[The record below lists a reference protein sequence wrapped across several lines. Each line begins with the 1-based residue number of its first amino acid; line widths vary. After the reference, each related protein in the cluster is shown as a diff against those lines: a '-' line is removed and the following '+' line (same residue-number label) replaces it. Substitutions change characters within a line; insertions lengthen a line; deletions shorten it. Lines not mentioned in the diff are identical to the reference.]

1 MRPNYPGLGVAS
13 LVKQYSLAR
22 PYQRRALNKL
32 LDERLQGLVSLPTGA
47 GKTLVGTMAI
57 SVALGWDQYPVLV
70 LVPTRALAEQW
81 LRAINT
87 LIPGVATKD
96 PGEWGRNKYPVLVTT
111 YQYAL
116 HNPDVIKSADFIVV
130 DEAHHIRLGPSP
142 SYEDL
147 ATKIATK
154 PYKLGL
160 TAMPAELLKDL
171 KVTKIFGPVVYS
183 ATPRDLAGFLQ
194 GIEVEV
200 KTYPG
205 ARIENVPAKLVAETA
220 EELSSAGKNKVI
232 VFVNTVSKA
241 KEIVEALR
249 KTLGKDYKILEIYG
263 TQHMSP
269 EEQTRVL
276 KEFREAKK
284 AILVGTTV
292 LNEGIDLPEAD
303 AAIIATPTGTEITNI
318 QRIGRVIRPAPGKG
332 VVPVV
337 YLAPR
342 DNKPLLEK
350 LETMLEKYFSK
361 ISEEGTAKELE
372 EIQRAL
378 KEKEKRLG
386 ERISTIYYPL
396 PEGLAKYI
404 TDLMIMNPNTYTS
417 ADAAQLQSYLYY
429 YYLNIYGDPKKAYQA
444 WIRDISRKGRIA
456 GSIRDWI
463 LSPGPRPSPSG
474 KLPGKDIA
482 GVDAADLESLKN
494 LGLSEEELAEE
505 SKKLAKLFRR
515 LAPQASGIILSS
527 EEFKELRR
535 LLGQVPE
542 TLRNRVEKLLL
553 LPLSSLSKEDVEVI
567 MEVKAITNPKA
578 LVRDVRSGFAG
589 FCTVAAWLLNKCP
602 GIPPVLRKS
611 EARKLVKKALEEGV
625 GYLLS

>member
-1 MRPNYPGLGVAS
+1 MKTNYPGLGVAS
-13 LVKQYSLAR
+13 LIKQYSLAR
-22 PYQRRALNKL
+22 PYQRRALSKL
-32 LDERLQGLVSLPTGA
+32 LDERLQGLISLPTGA
-47 GKTLVGTMAI
+47 GKTLIGTMAI

-70 LVPTRALAEQW
+70 LTPTRALVEQW
-81 LRAINT
+81 TRAINT

-96 PGEWGRNKYPVLVTT
+96 PDEWGRNKYPVLVTT

-116 HNPDVIKSADFIVV
+116 NNPDVIRSADFIVV
-130 DEAHHIRLGPSP
+130 DEAHHIRLGPNP
-142 SYEDL
+142 SYEEL
-147 ATKIATK
+147 ATLIATK

-160 TAMPAELLKDL
+160 TAMPAELLKDM
-171 KVTKIFGPVVYS
+171 KVTHVFGPVVYS
-183 ATPRDLAGFLQ
+183 ATPRDLQGFLQ
-194 GIEVEV
+194 GVDVEV
-200 KTYPG
+200 KTFPG
-205 ARIENVPAKLVAETA
+205 ARVEDVPANLVAETA
-220 EELSSAGKNKVI
+220 EELASAGKKKII
-232 VFVNTVSKA
+232 VFSNTLSKA
-241 KEIVEALR
+241 KEIAEAIR
-249 KTLGKDYKILEIYG
+249 KTLGKEYKVVELYG
-263 TQHMSP
+263 TQHMRP
-269 EEQTRVL
+269 EEQSKAL
-276 KEFREAKK
+276 KEFREAQK
-284 AILVGTTV
+284 AVLVGTTV

-337 YLAPR
+337 YLVPR

-350 LETMLEKYFSK
+350 LESMLEKYFSK
-361 ISEEGTAKELE
+361 ISEEETAKELQ
-372 EIQRAL
+372 EIQSEL
-378 KEKEKRLG
+378 KEKEKKLG

-396 PEGLAKYI
+396 PEGLAKYV
-404 TDLMIMNPNTYTS
+404 TDLMIMNPNSYTS

-429 YYLNIYGDPKKAYQA
+429 YYLNIYGDPSKAYQA
-444 WIRDISRKGRIA
+444 WIKDISRKGRIA

-463 LSPGPRPSPSG
+463 LNPGPRPSPAG
-474 KLPGKDIA
+474 KLPGKDLT
-482 GVDAADLESLKN
+482 GVDAADTESLKN

-505 SKKLAKLFRR
+505 SKKLSKLFKK

-535 LLGQVPE
+535 LLNQVPE
-542 TLRNRVEKLLL
+542 PLRNRVEKLLL
-553 LPLSSLSKEDVEVI
+553 LPLSSLTKEDVEVI
-567 MEVKAITNPKA
+567 MEAKAVTNPKA